1 MKIIF
6 LFYFQKSFGR
16 PPDFQTHPSGYR
28 VQKRQRPK
36 GGLPPDRILS
46 VLCFSILLFF
56 YSTVFL
62 FFCFSISTVFLF
74 FCFSIL
80 LFCYSSI
87 LLFLCFAFLMFRF
100 SYVSLFLCFA
110 FLRQAVSAK
119 VLPDRRQ
126 RLHPG
131 AAEEWKPA
139 HAE

>member
-16 PPDFQTHPSGYR
+16 PPDFQTHPSGFR

-36 GGLPPDRILS
+36 GDFPRIGYCLFC
-46 VLCFSILLFF
+46 VFLFF
-56 YSTVFL
+56 YSSIFL
-62 FFCFSISTVFLF
+62 FFYFSVFYPSVFYSSVLLF
-74 FCFSIL
+74 FHYAI
-80 LFCYSSI
+80 
-87 LLFLCFAFLMFRF
+87 LMFCF
-100 SYVSLFLCFA
+100 SYVSLLLCFA